1 MPDEMTDYAW
11 SLVADSGHLDC
22 DGWQYDEEARRL
34 TCACGVVLHEAPE
47 AA

>member
-11 SLVADSGHLDC
+11 ALVTDSGHLDC
-22 DGWQYDEEARRL
+22 DGWQHDDETGRL
-34 TCACGVVLHEAPE
+34 TCACGVVLREGK